1 MHWWTAHRRQDHGSL
16 IQPDVLLESA
26 LPVIRRAEPSDAL
39 RLAELAELTFRH
51 TFEDSNTP
59 EDMNIHCASY
69 YSEAIQG
76 REIADPKM
84 ATLVCEHDDQLVGFA
99 QLRWGHTPDCIKA
112 ERPAE
117 IQRLYVREA
126 WHGKGVA
133 PDLMAESIALAK
145 AAGAD
150 QVWLGVW
157 EHNPRALAFYRKWGF
172 VEVGEHVFTVGSD
185 PQRDIIMSQVL
196 GAN

>member
-1 MHWWTAHRRQDHGSL
+1 M
-16 IQPDVLLESA
+16 
-26 LPVIRRAEPSDAL
+26 PVIRRAEPSDAL
-39 RLAELAELTFRH
+39 PLAELAELTFRN
-51 TFEDSNTP
+51 TFEASNTP
-59 EDMNIHCASY
+59 EDMNLHCTSY

-84 ATLVCEHDDQLVGFA
+84 ATLICGHEGQRVGFA
-99 QLRWGHTPDCIKA
+99 QLRWGPPPDCIEA
-112 ERPAE
+112 DRPAE

-133 PDLMAESIALAK
+133 QDLMSESMALAK

-157 EHNPRALAFYRKWGF
+157 EHNPRALAFYSKWGF
-172 VEVGEHVFTVGSD
+172 SEVGEHTFPVGTD
-185 PQRDIIMSQVL
+185 PQRDIIMTRMIGL
-196 GAN
+196 R